1 MSTVTP
7 VQLASQ
13 LRGASPPALLD
24 VRNPGEHA
32 FAALPDSRL
41 IPLGELAD
49 RIAELEDWRDRDVV
63 VYCHHGIRS
72 AHAIAFLRT
81 QGFNRLTNLS
91 GGIDRWSEEVDPALP
106 RY

>member
-1 MSTVTP
+1 MSSVTP
-7 VQLASQ
+7 LQLAEQ
-13 LRGASPPALLD
+13 LRGPSPPALLD

-32 FAALPDSRL
+32 FAAIPGSRL
-41 IPLGELAD
+41 IPLGELSERTD
-49 RIAELEDWRDRDVV
+49 ELEDWRDREVV

-72 AHAIAFLRT
+72 AHAIVLLRT
-81 QGFNRLTNLS
+81 AGFTRLTNLS